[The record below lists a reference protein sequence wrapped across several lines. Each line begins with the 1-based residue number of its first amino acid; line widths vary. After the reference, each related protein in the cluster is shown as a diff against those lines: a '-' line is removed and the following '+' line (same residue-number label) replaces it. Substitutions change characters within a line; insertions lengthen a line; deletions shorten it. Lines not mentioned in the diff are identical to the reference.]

1 VRIDLHSHSAASDG
15 TDPPAEVMS
24 RARAAGLDVIA
35 LTDHDTLA
43 GHDEAREALPDGL
56 TLVPGM
62 ELSCLLGD
70 RSVHML
76 AFLVDPADDGLAAE
90 CRAITA
96 ARLRR
101 GRDMVDRLRDL
112 GAEVSWEQVTA
123 IAAGGVVGRPHIAR
137 AMVAAGVIE
146 RPEQAFSAEWLGAG
160 GRAYVTRYAP
170 DPARAVALI
179 RAAGGVA
186 VLAHPG
192 APARGA
198 RIADEVI
205 AGLAA
210 SGLAGVE
217 VAHPDHTPSER
228 NRLAGLAHD
237 LGLVQSG
244 GSDDH
249 GMLSGRRLGRDTT
262 GPAAYERLMAQA
274 TGSATVSV
282 SRARAAGP
290 GGR

>member
-1 VRIDLHSHSAASDG
+1 VRIDLHSHSTASDG
-15 TDPPAEVMS
+15 TDPPAEVMR

-62 ELSCLLGD
+62 EMSCSLGD

-76 AFLVDPADDGLAAE
+76 AYLTDPADQDLAAE
-90 CRAITA
+90 LQAISA
-96 ARLRR
+96 DRLRR
-101 GRDMVDRLRDL
+101 GRAMTDRLRDL
-112 GAEVSWEQVTA
+112 GAEVSWEQVKA

-137 AMVAAGVIE
+137 AMVAAGIIE
-146 RPEQAFSAEWLGAG
+146 RPEQAFTADWLGEG

-170 DPARAVALI
+170 DPARAIALI

-192 APARGA
+192 TRDRDAW
-198 RIADEVI
+198 IADEVI
-205 AGLAA
+205 AGLAKA
-210 SGLAGVE
+210 GLAGVE
-217 VAHPDHTPSER
+217 VAHPDHNPAER

-237 LGLVQSG
+237 LGLIRSG

-249 GMLSGRRLGRDTT
+249 GSLSGHRLGRETT
-262 GPAAYERLMAQA
+262 EPAEFERLMAQA
-274 TGSATVSV
+274 GK
-282 SRARAAGP
+282 R
-290 GGR
+290 

>member
-1 VRIDLHSHSAASDG
+1 VRIDLHSHSTASDG
-15 TDPPAEVMS
+15 TDPPAEVMR
-24 RARAAGLDVIA
+24 RARVAGLDVIA

-56 TLVPGM
+56 TLVGGM
-62 ELSCLLGD
+62 EMSCSLGD

-76 AFLVDPADDGLAAE
+76 AFLTDPADQDLAAE
-90 CRAITA
+90 LQAITTD
-96 ARLRR
+96 RLRR
-101 GRDMVDRLRDL
+101 GRAMVDRLRDL

-137 AMVAAGVIE
+137 AMVAAGIIE
-146 RPEQAFSAEWLGAG
+146 RPEQAFTAEWLGEG

-170 DPARAVALI
+170 DPARAIALI

-192 APARGA
+192 TQSRDAWIP
-198 RIADEVI
+198 DEVI
-205 AGLAA
+205 AGLAEA
-210 SGLAGVE
+210 GLAGVE
-217 VAHPDHTPSER
+217 VAHSDHNPAER

-237 LGLVQSG
+237 LGLIRTG

-249 GMLSGRRLGRDTT
+249 GSLSGHRLGSETT
-262 GPAAYERLMAQA
+262 EPAEFERLLAQA
-274 TGSATVSV
+274 GK
-282 SRARAAGP
+282 R
-290 GGR
+290 

>member
-43 GHDEAREALPDGL
+43 GHADAREALPDGL

-62 ELSCLLGD
+62 ELSCRLGD

-76 AFLVDPADDGLAAE
+76 AYLVDPANEDLAAE
-90 CRAITA
+90 RRAITA

-137 AMVAAGVIE
+137 AMVAAGIIE
-146 RPEQAFSAEWLGAG
+146 RPRQAFTAEWLGAD

-170 DPARAVALI
+170 DPGRAIALI

-198 RIADEVI
+198 RIPDEVI

-237 LGLVQSG
+237 LGLVRSG

-249 GMLSGRRLGRDTT
+249 GALSGRRLGCD
-262 GPAAYERLMAQA
+262 GIEPAEFERLMAQA
-274 TGSATVSV
+274 TGPAAV
-282 SRARAAGP
+282 SRGAGA
-290 GGR
+290 GER

>member
-1 VRIDLHSHSAASDG
+1 VRIDLHSHSTASDG
-15 TDPPAEVMS
+15 TDPPAEVMR
-24 RARAAGLDVIA
+24 RARVAGLDVIA

-56 TLVPGM
+56 TLVGGM
-62 ELSCLLGD
+62 EMSCSLGD

-76 AFLVDPADDGLAAE
+76 AFLTDPADQDLAAE
-90 CRAITA
+90 LQAITTD
-96 ARLRR
+96 RLRR
-101 GRDMVDRLRDL
+101 GRAMVDRLRDL

-137 AMVAAGVIE
+137 AMVAAGIIE
-146 RPEQAFSAEWLGAG
+146 RPEQAFTAEWLGEG

-170 DPARAVALI
+170 DPARAIALI

-192 APARGA
+192 TQSRDAWIP
-198 RIADEVI
+198 DEVI
-205 AGLAA
+205 AGLAEA
-210 SGLAGVE
+210 GLAGVE
-217 VAHPDHTPSER
+217 VAHPDHNPAER

-237 LGLVQSG
+237 LGLIRSG

-249 GMLSGRRLGRDTT
+249 GSLSGHRLGSETT
-262 GPAAYERLMAQA
+262 EPAEFERLLAQA
-274 TGSATVSV
+274 GK
-282 SRARAAGP
+282 R
-290 GGR
+290 

>member
-1 VRIDLHSHSAASDG
+1 VRIDLHSHSTASDG
-15 TDPPAEVMS
+15 TDPPAEVTR

-56 TLVPGM
+56 TLVGGM
-62 ELSCLLGD
+62 EMSCSLGD

-76 AFLVDPADDGLAAE
+76 AFLTDPADQDLAAE
-90 CRAITA
+90 LQAITTD
-96 ARLRR
+96 RLRR
-101 GRDMVDRLRDL
+101 GRAMVDRLRDL
-112 GAEVSWEQVTA
+112 GAEVGWEQVTA

-137 AMVAAGVIE
+137 AMVAAGIIE
-146 RPEQAFSAEWLGAG
+146 RPEQAFTAEWLGEG

-170 DPARAVALI
+170 DPARAIALI

-192 APARGA
+192 TQSRDAWIP
-198 RIADEVI
+198 DEVI
-205 AGLAA
+205 AGLAEA
-210 SGLAGVE
+210 GLAGVE
-217 VAHPDHTPSER
+217 VAHPDHNPAER

-237 LGLVQSG
+237 LGLIRSG

-249 GMLSGRRLGRDTT
+249 GSLSGHRLGSETT
-262 GPAAYERLMAQA
+262 EPAEFERLLAQA
-274 TGSATVSV
+274 GK
-282 SRARAAGP
+282 R
-290 GGR
+290 